1 MKPSV
6 LVVAFLGVAAGFF
19 ALGRFT
25 APVDSSSPAAPQ
37 AAAPAPAPVPAPALQ
52 AAARPAPAPGAQ
64 PGAIFR
70 PEDFGARP
78 APRPPSPPQYPVP
91 EGTKPAPDPSPSK
104 GPANAKVIVLE
115 VSDFQCPV
123 CRRAYE
129 PLRALADDFPG
140 QVRLV
145 FKQNPLD
152 MHRNAWNAA
161 AASMAAARQ
170 GRFDAVADL
179 FFQNQGQ
186 LDEAS
191 LKGFVRQAGL
201 DMARFEKDYL
211 DLSVR
216 ARAKA
221 EGAAAASLGA
231 TGTPSF
237 FVNGQM
243 QVGWASYE
251 AIKQMVQREIQQVD
265 ALVAQGKPLK
275 DARIERVKANLR
287 DKAPAFLASPLA
299 TEFLQP

>member
-1 MKPSV
+1 MC
-6 LVVAFLGVAAGFF
+6 
-19 ALGRFT
+19 
-25 APVDSSSPAAPQ
+25 SSD
-37 AAAPAPAPVPAPALQ
+37 L
-52 AAARPAPAPGAQ
+52 
-64 PGAIFR
+64 
-70 PEDFGARP
+70 
-78 APRPPSPPQYPVP
+78 
-91 EGTKPAPDPSPSK
+91 
-104 GPANAKVIVLE
+104 
-115 VSDFQCPV
+115 
-123 CRRAYE
+123 
-129 PLRALADDFPG
+129 
-140 QVRLV
+140 VRLV

>member
-1 MKPSV
+1 
-6 LVVAFLGVAAGFF
+6 VAPPPYPDPPG
-19 ALGRFT
+19 T
-25 APVDSSSPAAPQ
+25 PQ
-37 AAAPAPAPVPAPALQ
+37 A
-52 AAARPAPAPGAQ
+52 
-64 PGAIFR
+64 
-70 PEDFGARP
+70 
-78 APRPPSPPQYPVP
+78 
-91 EGTKPAPDPSPSK
+91 KDPSPSK
-104 GPANAKVIVLE
+104 GPADAKVIVLE

-123 CRRAYE
+123 CKRAYE

-170 GRFDAVADL
+170 GRFDALADL
-179 FFQNQGQ
+179 FFQNQSS

-191 LKGFVRQAGL
+191 LNRFAQQAGL
-201 DMARFEKDYL
+201 DMARFQKDYM
-211 DLSVR
+211 DLTIR

-221 EGAAAASLGA
+221 EGTAAAGLGA
-231 TGTPSF
+231 AGTPSF

-251 AIKQMVQREIQQVD
+251 AIKQMAQREIQQVD
-265 ALVAQGKPLK
+265 ALVAQGKSIK
-275 DARIERVKANLR
+275 EARIERVKANL
-287 DKAPAFLASPLA
+287 KEQSAAFLASPLA